1 MTFETASLAQ
11 TVLSDT
17 QLILTGL
24 MIGVIVAAPV
34 GPVNVLCIQRTLER
48 GFWGG
53 VAAGLGAVLGD
64 GLIAATA
71 AFGVTAI
78 SSVTTDYRTT
88 IQLVGGAILLLF
100 GVRLYF
106 ATPRTAEPG
115 SRWTELRRIA
125 EAVPDMFR
133 PMMRYQVWRI
143 VPHASVI
150 PQSFFLT
157 VTNPGAILGMF
168 AIFSGV
174 GSLTGGLTSFFHAFT
189 LVVSVMGGSLLW
201 WIGLAHLI
209 SSVRHKMDEAR
220 LQMINRI
227 AGGVLVVFG
236 VVLIGQLALV

>member
-1 MTFETASLAQ
+1 MTLEMASLAE
-11 TVLSDT
+11 TVFSDT
-17 QLILTGL
+17 QLIITGL
-24 MIGVIVAAPV
+24 IIGVIVAAPV

-53 VAAGLGAVLGD
+53 VAAGMGAVLGD

-78 SSVTTDYRTT
+78 SSVTNDYRTT

-106 ATPRTAEPG
+106 ATPKTEVQG
-115 SRWTELRRIA
+115 SRWVELRRIA
-125 EAVPDMFR
+125 ETIPDTFR
-133 PMMRYQVWRI
+133 PMMRYQIWRI
-143 VPHASVI
+143 VPHAGVI

-174 GSLTGGLTSFFHAFT
+174 GSLVGGLTSYFDAFT
-189 LVVSVMGGSLLW
+189 LVISVMGGSLLW
-201 WIGLAHLI
+201 WIGLSHVI
-209 SSVRHKMDEAR
+209 SSVRHKLDEGR
-220 LQMINRI
+220 LQRINQI
-227 AGGVLVVFG
+227 AGSVLVGFGVL
-236 VVLIGQLALV
+236 LIGQLLVA